1 MVDQLLHTFPPRK
14 SLLRERSEREPSEA
28 GTQRVI
34 DSPKLGFCFLK
45 TRIVP
50 VLNVHRG
57 IEDFL
62 FVSSGNE

>member
-1 MVDQLLHTFPPRK
+1 M
-14 SLLRERSEREPSEA
+14 REPTEA

-45 TRIVP
+45 TGIVP

-62 FVSSGNE
+62 FVSSGHE

>member
-1 MVDQLLHTFPPRK
+1 VLIVDQLYILPPRK
-14 SLLRERSEREPSEA
+14 SLLREPGREPTEA

-34 DSPKLGFCFLK
+34 DSPKLGFCFPK
-45 TRIVP
+45 TGIVR

>member
-1 MVDQLLHTFPPRK
+1 M
-14 SLLRERSEREPSEA
+14 REPTEA

-45 TRIVP
+45 TSIVP

>member
-1 MVDQLLHTFPPRK
+1 MVDQFLHILPPRK
-14 SLLRERSEREPSEA
+14 SLLRRGVREPTEA

-45 TRIVP
+45 TGIVP